1 VTESGP
7 GRIGMSMEV
16 RPHAYDPALNPELF
30 EGVLPRRLVA
40 FAIDLVIIMVPIGLA
55 AIFIFFLGLVTFF
68 LGWALFALLYPATII
83 WALIYL
89 GMTLGGPESATIGM
103 RIMDIEMRTWYGAP
117 AYFVLGAVHAIAF
130 WITISVLTPLV
141 LVVGLLNE
149 RRRLLHDIL
158 IGTVVINNPLRA
170 QVLRMRRPPAWRYP

>member
-1 VTESGP
+1 VTESEP

-40 FAIDLVIIMVPIGLA
+40 FAIDLVIIMVPAGLA

-68 LGWALFALLYPATII
+68 LGWALFPLLYPATII
-83 WALIYL
+83 WALIYF
-89 GMTLGGPESATIGM
+89 GMTLGGPESATVGM

-130 WITISVLTPLV
+130 WITVSVLTPFIV
-141 LVVGLLNE
+141 VVGLLNE

-170 QVLRMRRPPAWRYP
+170 QVLRTRRPPAWRYP